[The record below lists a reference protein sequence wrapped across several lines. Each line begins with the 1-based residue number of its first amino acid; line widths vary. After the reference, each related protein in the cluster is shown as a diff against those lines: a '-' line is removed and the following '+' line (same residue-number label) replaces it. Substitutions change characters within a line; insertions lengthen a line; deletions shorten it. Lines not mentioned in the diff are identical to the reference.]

1 MELLMKAEIVEP
13 VGYETV
19 PPAEVV
25 ADQKHRPAFGIDA
38 AVKLNIMELTF
49 QAVLRIEAEE
59 ADKEGYMSGLDHFE
73 PVTEISDLCG
83 LR

>member
-1 MELLMKAEIVEP
+1 MEYLMKAQIVKP

-25 ADQKHRPAFGIDA
+25 ADQKHRSACGIDA

-59 ADKEGYMSGLDHFE
+59 ANKEGYMSCLDHFE
-73 PVTEISDLCG
+73 VVTEISDLSG